1 MHSEL
6 AVLQASNTVSTYN
19 SFNSKSVIVHQP
31 VYWAIIALAIGH
43 FVPSVTKS
51 CKHSLAYS
59 VFIPF
64 KVVLGV
70 PVPDTSSD
78 PLFLFRWCCVRTQY
92 TLRGAWMMSW
102 HMSWY
107 MHMTIAELG
116 WTGTNWNIWHAQK
129 WVVMR
134 FIITIGMLDCLQ
146 LFSDFLEILYY
157 SLQVTMS
164 NKIISIIIYND
175 MNCVYRLWAL
185 ISTFQPIGVIHLWQL
200 YTCVCICCS
209 VFAWHLLCYHVH
221 FALASLKC
229 MFLTVSNCE
238 GCMTGSQGG
247 NKDELH

>member
-1 MHSEL
+1 MHYCFQSIETLPKDILAQWLFPSRMHSEL

-31 VYWAIIALAIGH
+31 VYWAIIALAIGN

-51 CKHSLAYS
+51 CKHSLTYS

-78 PLFLFRWCCVRTQY
+78 PLFLFRWCCVRTRY

-107 MHMTIAELG
+107 MRMTIAELG

-134 FIITIGMLDCLQ
+134 CIVTIGLLDCLQ
-146 LFSDFLEILYY
+146 FVLWLLGKFILFIAS
-157 SLQVTMS
+157 
-164 NKIISIIIYND
+164 
-175 MNCVYRLWAL
+175 
-185 ISTFQPIGVIHLWQL
+185 
-200 YTCVCICCS
+200 
-209 VFAWHLLCYHVH
+209 YHVKH
-221 FALASLKC
+221 NYL
-229 MFLTVSNCE
+229 
-238 GCMTGSQGG
+238 QW
-247 NKDELH
+247 H